1 MLGEIFMLGAGG
13 RSFTCIFSRIKLK
26 KPHILLKPGFEVLLF
41 LTLLLLDYI
50 FIH

>member
-1 MLGEIFMLGAGG
+1 MLGAGG
-13 RSFTCIFSRIKLK
+13 SKSSTCIFSRIKLK
-26 KPHILLKPGFEVLLF
+26 KPHISLQPGFEVLFFFFF